1 MTCAIHAPRDQVG
14 ALYLA
19 RLLSLLVLLAGWT
32 LPSMAQGPLPTIS
45 VVVEGHVVKA
55 EVAATFENRARGLM
69 FREKLG
75 KNDGM
80 LFVFD
85 QLGYHSMWMKNT
97 LIPLSVAF
105 LDAEGKIVNIAEM
118 QPHVE
123 NHHMAAGPVLYA
135 LEMNS
140 GWFSERKIGPGA
152 KVKGL
157 EKAPKGR

>member
-1 MTCAIHAPRDQVG
+1 MAVIATMVVTTGFAMEV
-14 ALYLA
+14 
-19 RLLSLLVLLAGWT
+19 S
-32 LPSMAQGPLPTIS
+32 AQGPLPTLT
-45 VVVEGHVVKA
+45 VTVDGHAVKA
-55 EVAATFENRARGLM
+55 EVAATFESRMKGLM
-69 FREKLG
+69 HREKLG

-85 QLGYHSMWMKNT
+85 QVGYHAMWMKNT

-105 LDAEGKIVNIAEM
+105 LDEEGKILNIAEM
-118 QPHVE
+118 QPHSEVQ
-123 NHHMAAGPVLYA
+123 HMAAGPARFA

-140 GWFSERKIGPGA
+140 GWFSERKISPGT